1 MSAFVLSQIIIGIA
15 VCFDLVSFQ
24 FKEKKNII
32 KCFVCAVTLIGI
44 HFALLEQWTGA
55 GLMALGALRY
65 ITSLYTTSKRMA
77 LLFCISTLV
86 ITFFT
91 YAGIASI
98 ISCTAALV
106 QNIAAFSKNDQR
118 LRQLMIVGTSLW
130 LAHNIVIGSPTAVA
144 LEALFLSSNLIGYY
158 RYYIKPK
165 SEQANPA

>member
-1 MSAFVLSQIIIGIA
+1 MSAFLLSQLLIGVA

-24 FKEKKNII
+24 FKDKKNII
-32 KCFVCAVTLIGI
+32 KCFICAVILIGI

-55 GLMALGALRY
+55 GLMALGAFRY
-65 ITSLYTTSKRMA
+65 LISLYTTSKKMA

-98 ISCTAALV
+98 LSCSAALI
-106 QNIAAFSKNDQR
+106 QNVAAFSNNDKR

-130 LAHNIVIGSPTAVA
+130 LTHNIVIASPTAVL

-158 RYYIKPK
+158 RYYLKPAK
-165 SEQANPA
+165 TAEQV

>member
-1 MSAFVLSQIIIGIA
+1 MSAFLLSQILIGIA

-24 FKEKKNII
+24 FKDKKNII
-32 KCFVCAVTLIGI
+32 KCFICAVTLIGI

-55 GLMALGALRY
+55 GLMALGAVRY
-65 ITSLYTTSKRMA
+65 FTSLYTTSKKMA

-91 YAGIASI
+91 YAGLASI
-98 ISCTAALV
+98 ISCTAALI
-106 QNIAAFSKNDQR
+106 QNVAAFSNNDKR

-130 LAHNIVIGSPTAVA
+130 LTHNIVIGSPTAVL

-158 RYYIKPK
+158 RYYLKPAK
-165 SEQANPA
+165 TAEQM